1 MRTWTVGVV
10 LALGLAGC
18 AAPQPPP
25 GQPPTTTT
33 APATTAPPTTT
44 TAPSTAPTAPTPST
58 TNPAPTTTTTSP
70 PPADPYISTPGY
82 LSTEPRVAVDRDG
95 DALVVWVRTGQDYPY
110 QYQLEMRARSRDGAW
125 GPIVALSAAGQVPA
139 SPTLAVDDDGDA
151 VVAWRS
157 FDGNDHRVNARRVSR
172 TGSLGPLEVLSGSGV
187 DALGTAVAVDPDGDA
202 VVAWAESHSDGA
214 HIPKARQFG
223 RDGSLSPEILL
234 SANPTR
240 AETPAVAIDREG
252 DAVLTWANDWV
263 VQARTLSASGTPGE
277 LEDVSADLS
286 PIDRHSRAQVTVD
299 RDGDALVTWM
309 HWSAAGQTDQVWGRR
324 VSRDGT
330 LGEVRQLT
338 PSEHTRL
345 SNYAL
350 AGDLDGDIMLVWDR
364 FPSAE
369 LYARPIPRAAPLPP
383 PVLVSQHGRLN
394 RLAVDDDGDGVV
406 VFHGEGIGNPA
417 ESIRA
422 SRVNQRG
429 EFEPPV
435 LIAQL
440 GEFPQ
445 VAVSPA
451 GGAILMAWERMY
463 MADRRIEATADL
475 EPIA

>member
-1 MRTWTVGVV
+1 MRTWTLGVV
-10 LALGLAGC
+10 LALGVAGC
-18 AAPQPPP
+18 AVPETPG

-33 APATTAPPTTT
+33 APATTAPSPPTT
-44 TAPSTAPTAPTPST
+44 PSTAPPPST
-58 TNPAPTTTTTSP
+58 TNLAPTTTTISPPTSP
-70 PPADPYISTPGY
+70 AEPFISTPAY
-82 LSTEPRVAVDRDG
+82 LSTDPRVAMDRDG
-95 DALVVWVRTGQDYPY
+95 DALVVWVRKGQDYPY

-125 GPIVALSAAGQVPA
+125 GPIVALSAPGQVPA

-172 TGSLGPLEVLSGSGV
+172 TGTLGPLGVLSESGV

-202 VVAWAESHSDGA
+202 VVAWAESQSDGA
-214 HIPKARQFG
+214 QIPKARRFG
-223 RDGSLSPEILL
+223 RDGSLSPEIVL
-234 SANPTR
+234 STNPTR

-252 DAVLTWANDWV
+252 DAVVAWANDWV
-263 VQARTLSASGTPGE
+263 VQARTLSVSGTLGE
-277 LEDVSADLS
+277 VETVSADLS
-286 PIDRHSRAQVTVD
+286 PIDRHFRAQVTVD

-309 HWSAAGQTDQVWGRR
+309 HWSDAGQTDQVWGRW

-330 LGEVRQLT
+330 VGEVQQLT

-369 LYARPIPRAAPLPP
+369 LYARPITPAAPLSP
-383 PVLVSQHGRLN
+383 PVRVSPHGRLN

-422 SRVNQRG
+422 SRMNQRG

-451 GGAILMAWERMY
+451 GGAVLMAWERMY